1 MSFAELTSPDT
12 DVVNIEL
19 RQDDSAETRGYFK
32 QPFLLPNKQYCIGVT
47 ELSCPMGNTK
57 LLTTA
62 APELLYI
69 KRRNVGQDR
78 TSAPHTDIDGRG
90 LQVGGVENG
99 NRLDDLVDN
108 ANINSAPV
116 AGSTIAIM
124 DQVTVGTL
132 NINRLPLTNIND
144 VLVLL
149 NSFSASFTNRIYR
162 VGINEDL
169 YGQSGNIAARAGNAP
184 EDFRMFTFGINPS
197 GFLCITMQ
205 PQFSNNFYFEISE
218 NGKQLLGLEQDIIA
232 VTQNAGVITRT
243 GSAGTLWDG
252 ATDLILAGQVTVAV
266 QIISKTSLFQT
277 LSTRV
282 SVAVETDLPIT
293 STIVCNQ
300 GKESSNYN
308 LCSYALPTEINSTIF
323 LSSLGLDGNYDVSTK
338 IFNGQHVFQSRGEP
352 PTQWSILLPVDTL
365 QSVRCR
371 LVLTYRYYNSIT
383 KVWELK
389 KIPFPFTNN
398 AGQYWSVGLRFVSLD

>member
-32 QPFLLPNKQYCIGVT
+32 QPFLLPNKQYCIGIT

-69 KRRNVGQDR
+69 KRRNVGQNI
-78 TSAPHTDIDGRG
+78 TSAPHTNIDGRG
-90 LQVGGVENG
+90 LQVNGAENG
-99 NRLDDLVDN
+99 NRLDALVNNVD
-108 ANINSAPV
+108 INSAAV
-116 AGSTIAIM
+116 GGSTIATM
-124 DQVTVGTL
+124 NQQTVGTL

-162 VGINEDL
+162 VGINENF
-169 YGQSGNIAARAGNAP
+169 YGQAGNVGTHAGDAP
-184 EDFRMFTFGINPS
+184 EDFRMFTFGISPS
-197 GFLCITMQ
+197 GILCITMQ
-205 PQFSNNFYFEISE
+205 PQFSNNFYFQVSE
-218 NGKQLLGLEQDIIA
+218 NGKMLLGLEQDIIA
-232 VTQNAGVITRT
+232 VSQNAGVLSRI
-243 GSAGTLWDG
+243 GSAGNLWDG
-252 ATDLILAGQVTVAV
+252 ATNLILAGQVTVAV
-266 QIISKTSLFQT
+266 KIMAKTSLFQT

-282 SVAVETDLPIT
+282 SVSVETDLPISNT
-293 STIVCNQ
+293 VVCNKGQ
-300 GKESSNYN
+300 ESSNYN
-308 LCSYALPTEINSTIF
+308 LCSYALPTEISSTIF
-323 LSSLGLDGNYDVSTK
+323 LTDLGLDGNYDVSTK

-352 PTQWSILLPVDTL
+352 PTQWSMLLPVDSL
-365 QSVRCR
+365 QSIRCR
-371 LVLTYRYYNSIT
+371 LVLTYRHYNSIT

-389 KIPFPFTNN
+389 KTPFPFTNN